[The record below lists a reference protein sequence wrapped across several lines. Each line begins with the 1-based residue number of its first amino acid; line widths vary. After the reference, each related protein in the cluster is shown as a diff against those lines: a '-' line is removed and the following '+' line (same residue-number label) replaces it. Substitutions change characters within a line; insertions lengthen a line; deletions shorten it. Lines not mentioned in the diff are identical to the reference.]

1 MLFTDGIMATMDDL
15 AEYESE
21 IRTVA
26 SAEAINLETK
36 LRLAQSEVGI
46 ELLATSVMPDADIAR
61 NAFTLDQVVI
71 TDPLRLWHIFHTL
84 AIVFRDA
91 YNRKLNDKYRP
102 KWEEYRELA
111 KSANGQYLT
120 IGVALVW
127 NPLPAPGPPALDGV
141 AGGDLP
147 VTNYFVCTTW
157 VNASGQESASS
168 PIVAKSLAAAQLP
181 RILPA
186 SPPAQAIAW
195 YPYASTL
202 YNQRRRQSDTPL
214 SLSSSWTMPASG
226 LISGAATPSGQPPDL
241 VRTLPRTLQRG

>member
-1 MLFTDGIMATMDDL
+1 MLFTDSIMATVDDL

-21 IRTVA
+21 IRAVA

-46 ELLATSVMPDADIAR
+46 ELLATSVLPDADRTR
-61 NAFTLDQVVI
+61 NAFTLGQVVV
-71 TDPLRLWHIFHTL
+71 TDALRLWHIFHTL
-84 AIVFRDA
+84 AIIFRDA

-102 KWEEYRELA
+102 KWEEYQELA

-127 NPLPAPGPPALDGV
+127 NPLPAPGPPTLDSV

-147 VTNYFVCTTW
+147 ATNYFVFTTW
-157 VNASGQESASS
+157 VNARGQESSPS
-168 PIVAKSLAAAQLP
+168 PIVASTVGAAQLP
-181 RILPA
+181 RIQPA
-186 SPPAQAIAW
+186 SPPAQAAGW
-195 YPYASTL
+195 YPYVSIL
-202 YNQRRRQSDTPL
+202 YNQGQRQANTPL

-226 LISGAATPSGQPPDL
+226 LVSGASTPSGQPPDL